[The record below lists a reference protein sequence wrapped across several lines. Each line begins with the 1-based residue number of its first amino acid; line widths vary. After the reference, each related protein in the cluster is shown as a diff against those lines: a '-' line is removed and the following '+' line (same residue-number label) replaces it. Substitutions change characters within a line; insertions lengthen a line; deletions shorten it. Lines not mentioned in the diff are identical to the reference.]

1 MKKNKSKKIM
11 KKGKRFYKSLK
22 MVRKEC
28 RKYITTR
35 EKVKFL
41 FAAGIIDEHDNFVIS
56 HGIDMYYDE
65 QFKKNYEKIK
75 NNSTYGMLTSDNMA
89 SNVSNPNIENIDKQ
103 SIYPTQPVTAEMDNP
118 VPVTAE
124 MDNPVIDPITR
135 AAKSAANMKKML
147 KMLEDYRRTFFKK

>member
-1 MKKNKSKKIM
+1 M

-75 NNSTYGMLTSDNMA
+75 NNSTYGMLTSDIMA
-89 SNVSNPNIENIDKQ
+89 SNVSNPNNPNIENIDKQ
-103 SIYPTQPVTAEMDNP
+103 SIYPTQPI
-118 VPVTAE
+118 TAE

-135 AAKSAANMKKML
+135 AAKSAANRKKML
-147 KMLEDYRRTFFKK
+147 KMLEDYRRMLFKNKRVRKRDVMK